1 MNPRNF
7 RDTSSDKFLK
17 SRLQRLLI
25 PSALRHP
32 SNSSQLFDVLFSQN
46 NSRTVS
52 APPVPNKSMC
62 RQADTR
68 PPSSTPKQPWR
79 FSVNSESPRGSSA
92 PPGSDIKIK
101 RNLSLV
107 NRKRSRF
114 LIMWQVLI
122 ESILGSKAE
131 VTSIQQP
138 KPQRITHAAGCRKLF
153 RLTRSQRRRRIGVQP
168 ISWCVIM
175 QSMSFSRRIIAIP
188 FFTQV
193 SQSPK
198 TSPQP
203 NSRRV
208 TAK

>member
-1 MNPRNF
+1 
-7 RDTSSDKFLK
+7 
-17 SRLQRLLI
+17 
-25 PSALRHP
+25 
-32 SNSSQLFDVLFSQN
+32 
-46 NSRTVS
+46 
-52 APPVPNKSMC
+52 MC

-68 PPSSTPKQPWR
+68 PPSPTPKQPWR
-79 FSVNSESPRGSSA
+79 FSVICESPRISSA
-92 PPGSDIKIK
+92 PPGSDIKLK

-131 VTSIQQP
+131 VTSIEQP
-138 KPQRITHAAGCRKLF
+138 KPQRINQSVGYHKFF

-168 ISWCVIM
+168 ISWGVTV
-175 QSMSFSRRIIAIP
+175 QSMSFSRRINAIP

-198 TSPQP
+198 TLLQSDF
-203 NSRRV
+203 RRV